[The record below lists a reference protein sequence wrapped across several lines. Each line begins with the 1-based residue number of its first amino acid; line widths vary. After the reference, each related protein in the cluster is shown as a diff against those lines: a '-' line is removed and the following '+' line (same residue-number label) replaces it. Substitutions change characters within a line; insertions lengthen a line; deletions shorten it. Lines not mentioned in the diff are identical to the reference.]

1 MKRRQQAGFTM
12 IELMIALTIGLF
24 LMGGLLTLLQNNRRT
39 FDSQGKLAVLQ
50 DSQRLAFTM
59 LTDVIQEAGY
69 FPDPTLYT
77 AAGTLLAGT
86 PSGAPNAMAVGQAI
100 TGAASGTAQ
109 GDIITV
115 RYTTASGDGILNCN
129 GTANASG
136 ANTTY
141 SNTFKVTAANQ
152 LVCVLQT
159 GVTYLLV
166 NNVTSLQILYGVDA
180 SSASPGAD
188 TYMTAAQVVAAAAWT
203 SVISVRL
210 AVTFTNPLFVSGGV
224 GQPATITLTRVVGV
238 MNQTG

>member
-1 MKRRQQAGFTM
+1 MKRTPHAGFTM

-39 FDSQGKLAVLQ
+39 FDSQSKLAVLQ

-86 PSGAPNAMAVGQAI
+86 PSGAPGAMAVGQAM
-100 TGAASGTAQ
+100 TGAASGTSQ

-129 GTANASG
+129 GTSNATGANA
-136 ANTTY
+136 TY
-141 SNTFKVTAANQ
+141 ANTFKVNTANQ
-152 LVCVLQT
+152 LVCSREN

-166 NNVTSLQILYGVDA
+166 NNVYSLQILYGVDA
-180 SSASPGAD
+180 SGTSPGAD
-188 TYMTAAQVVAAAAWT
+188 TYMTAAQVTSWP

-210 AVTFTNPLFVSGGV
+210 QLTFFNPLYVAGGT
-224 GQPATITLTRVVGV
+224 GQPQYIQLTRLVGV